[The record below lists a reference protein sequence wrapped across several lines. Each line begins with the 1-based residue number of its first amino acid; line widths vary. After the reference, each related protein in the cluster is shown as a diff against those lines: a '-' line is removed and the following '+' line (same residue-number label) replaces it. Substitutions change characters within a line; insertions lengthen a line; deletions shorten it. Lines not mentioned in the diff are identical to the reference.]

1 MHSIKRG
8 EKKKIQEPKEAN
20 MGESYSNKDSLLKTS
35 SQQSEDGACLSAML
49 LNTNMVYPSVLNA
62 AIELNLFEIIA
73 KANPPGAFMSA
84 SEIASKLPT
93 QHSDLPNRLER
104 MLRLLASYS
113 ILTCSTRA
121 SEHGG
126 TERVYGLTHVSKYLV
141 PDESRGYLASLTTFI
156 RYPALLPIW

>member
-1 MHSIKRG
+1 
-8 EKKKIQEPKEAN
+8 
-20 MGESYSNKDSLLKTS
+20 MGESYSNKDNQLNAS

-49 LNTNMVYPSVLNA
+49 LSTNLVYPAVLNA

-73 KANPPGAFMSA
+73 KATPPGAFMSA

-93 QHSDLPNRLER
+93 HPSDLPNRLER

-113 ILTCSTRA
+113 VLTCSTRA

-126 TERVYGLTHVSKYLV
+126 SETVYGISQAGKYLV
-141 PDESRGYLASLTTFI
+141 PDESSGYLASFTTFI
-156 RYPALLPIW
+156 CYPALLPVW